1 MFTNG
6 KATYLLKKKKPDY
19 LMKSK
24 PITKWLNIDRVKEI
38 ILPISRWQTENW
50 LVFPSYIK
58 TW

>member
-1 MFTNG
+1 
-6 KATYLLKKKKPDY
+6 
-19 LMKSK
+19 MKSK